1 MAAEPQILTDANF
14 DEVVNSG
21 RTVIV
26 DFWAEWC
33 GPCRTVAPMIDELA
47 AEHGDRIVVAKV
59 NVDENPAVTA
69 KYQVLSLPTI
79 GVYQDGAVVKR
90 IIGAKPKAN
99 LVRDLEAYLS

>member
-1 MAAEPQILTDANF
+1 MTAPQILTDANF

-47 AEHGDRIVVAKV
+47 AEHGDRIVVAKM
-59 NVDENPAVTA
+59 NVDENPATTA

-79 GVYQDGAVVKR
+79 GVYQDGTVVKR